1 MTQREAKDLQDK
13 FRAAHNNGEGHGKS
27 FEVAYKEMQHGSKIL
42 HWVWYIFPQHEN
54 CPGSTPLNDKY
65 GLANQEVLWFL
76 ADPNLRK
83 NYSKVLKELKNHLES
98 GKTLKEIVNGD
109 DKKVVSSLTL
119 FEMIADELHHSDS
132 FKDIAYSVIGTGRM
146 DIDDFNV
153 DMEDMTEL
161 LRSVWLSLEGYER
174 CMYTRNALK
183 NYDDFKR

>member
-27 FEVAYKEMQHGSKIL
+27 FEVAHKEMKQGSKRSS
-42 HWVWYIFPQHEN
+42 WVWYIFPQHEN
-54 CPGSTPLNDKY
+54 CPGSTFLNKKF
-65 GLANQEVLWFL
+65 GLTTRKVLWFL
-76 ADPNLRK
+76 ADPSLRE
-83 NYSKVLKELKNHLES
+83 NYLEVLKELKKHLES
-98 GKTLKEIVNGD
+98 GKTLKEIVNRD

-183 NYDDFKR
+183 NYDDF